1 MEIWSEFITT
11 REVGADDEA
20 KIADR
25 SNRRRSTER
34 PIVSLD
40 DSHLGPM
47 LSGAAK
53 SFRAFC
59 IEVRGLRR
67 LTCKMKTALSSE
79 GYNYLLERQISKV
92 TRSFADYIKHRE
104 ELLLYIKTTFWRSRS
119 YGCFQTANR
128 SGENESKAAA
138 RWIANAS

>member
-1 MEIWSEFITT
+1 MEIFSDIIATC
-11 REVGADDEA
+11 EVVADDED

-25 SNRRRSTER
+25 NNQRQSKRW
-34 PIVSLD
+34 PIVSFD
-40 DSHLGPM
+40 DPHLGPM
-47 LSGAAK
+47 LSGTAK

-67 LTCKMKTALSSE
+67 LTNRMKTPLSSE
-79 GYNYLLERQISKV
+79 GYNYLLEEQISKV

-119 YGCFQTANR
+119 YGCFQTANV
-128 SGENESKAAA
+128 SGENEFKAVA